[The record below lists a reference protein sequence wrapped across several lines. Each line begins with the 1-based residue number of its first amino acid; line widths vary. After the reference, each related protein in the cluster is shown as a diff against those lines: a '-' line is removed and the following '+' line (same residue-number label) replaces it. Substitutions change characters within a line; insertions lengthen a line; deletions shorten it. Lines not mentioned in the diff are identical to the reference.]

1 MIKQLEPF
9 HSAVNNPGD
18 VAQSAREH
26 HRPVIGYLCSYAPEE
41 LIYAAGAHPMRLS
54 PSRSTCDLSLNHL
67 QAYCCSLAKGIL
79 DQALAGDLDYL
90 DGTVFPHTCDTIQ
103 RLSDIWRLN
112 ISKPFFADITL
123 PVKLTTQSAME
134 YMHAVFSTF
143 VSELSAFTGKKV
155 TTETL
160 EASITLF
167 NRIHASLNRIYLMAS
182 QTPGIITGQ
191 DLLTVTKAAMIMDR
205 VALDKCL
212 TDLANALESGPAKAG
227 PIKVNPA
234 KRLILSGSFCDTPE
248 IFSLIEKAEGIVVSD
263 DLCSGMRWF
272 NGQID
277 TDIPPMEAL
286 VQRYTHRIVCPAKH
300 SGTKA
305 RAKALIDLVKSANA
319 QGVIF
324 TILKFCDPHAFDY
337 PYLKSAL
344 DQEKIP
350 SLFLE
355 LDAEKSTTGGLAT
368 RIETFIQMI

>member
-1 MIKQLEPF
+1 MIKQLAPF
-9 HSAVNNPGD
+9 HSAVNKPGD
-18 VAQSAREH
+18 VAQSARDH
-26 HRPVIGYLCSYAPEE
+26 NHPVIGYLCSYAPEE
-41 LIYAAGAHPMRLS
+41 LIYAAGAHPMRLF
-54 PSRSTCDLSLNHL
+54 PSRSTCDLSQNHL

-79 DQALAGDLDYL
+79 DQALAGALDYL

-155 TTETL
+155 TTEAL

-167 NRIHASLNRIYLMAS
+167 NRIHANLNRIYLMAS

-205 VALDKCL
+205 PVLDKCL
-212 TDLANALESGPAKAG
+212 TDLANALESGPAKT
-227 PIKVNPA
+227 NPA

-248 IFSLIEKAEGIVVSD
+248 IFSLIEKAEGFVVGD

-277 TDIPPMEAL
+277 TGIPPMEAL

-337 PYLKSAL
+337 PYLKSVL

-350 SLFLE
+350 SLLLE
-355 LDAEKSTTGGLAT
+355 LDAEKSNTGGLAT